1 LAVGACLS
9 APKRPS
15 SDTDAG
21 NTGAAD
27 ASVADGALIDGAL
40 IDGALIDGA
49 LIDGPLVDGPLVDGP
64 LADAATPDALM
75 PANTH
80 AALFTAASQHYLAA
94 ADAPSLDV
102 SDAIT
107 VELWLK
113 LTSLPATDG
122 RSTLITKLDYD
133 QPQDTFALQLH
144 DVGGQLRI
152 EFRVEGRHMGLPAK
166 DMIGWVWNS
175 VSVGTWH
182 HVAVSYELN
191 PGAAVLDK
199 FALYLDGSP
208 VTGLIILS
216 QEDLDQI
223 ENTGVPVT
231 VGAMVPTSGPVSFAD
246 ATMDDIR
253 LWNVVRSATDIS
265 NHYAEQL
272 SGSEAGLIAYW
283 KLNNTFTDATSNG
296 NDLAVVGDPAPAF
309 VTDTPF

>member
-1 LAVGACLS
+1 MRVVIALSAVALAVGACLS

-27 ASVADGALIDGAL
+27 GAVADASLV
-40 IDGALIDGA
+40 DGA
-49 LIDGPLVDGPLVDGP
+49 LIDGPL
-64 LADAATPDALM
+64 ADAPSPDALVT
-75 PANTH
+75 ANTF
-80 AALFTAASQHYLAA
+80 ALKFTAASQHYLAA

-152 EFRVEGRHMGLPAK
+152 EFRVAGRHMGLLAK
-166 DMIGWVWNS
+166 DMIGWVWNN
-175 VSVGTWH
+175 VAVGTWH
-182 HVAVSYELN
+182 HLAMSYELN

-208 VTGLIILS
+208 VSGLIILA

-265 NHYAEQL
+265 NHYAAEL
-272 SGSEAGLIAYW
+272 SGSESGLIAYW
-283 KLNNTFTDATSNG
+283 KLNNTLEDTTSNG
-296 NDLAVVGDPAPAF
+296 NDLAVVGDPAPMF